1 MAEGARGGDLDG
13 GGFVLE
19 SLGELS
25 LGRFGF
31 FSEVAE
37 AGGPPVADGGVVS
50 VEKLGQ
56 AGQSG
61 RAG

>member
-1 MAEGARGGDLDG
+1 MDG

-31 FSEVAE
+31 YSEVAE
-37 AGGPPVADGGVVS
+37 AGGSPVADGGVVS